1 MKIEHI
7 AIWATNIEELKAF
20 YEKYFDAK
28 ANNKY
33 VNSRK
38 GFQSYFLSFSEG
50 SRLELMQMDSIPG
63 NANDILQQYKGIIH
77 FAVSVGS
84 RGKVDELTRRLKL
97 DGYAVLDGPRET
109 GDGYYE
115 SLVLDAEKNRVE
127 ITV

>member
-50 SRLELMQMDSIPG
+50 PRLELMQMDSIPG

-115 SLVLDAEKNRVE
+115 SLVLDAEENRVE